1 MHTYLNPLNFLMSFS
16 IAPASNFWA
25 ILIYISLKICIYIFF
40 MQLRPLRCSALLV
53 LILEAEKKKML
64 YEYPEMYFEHL

>member
-1 MHTYLNPLNFLMSFS
+1 ME
-16 IAPASNFWA
+16 
-25 ILIYISLKICIYIFF
+25 
-40 MQLRPLRCSALLV
+40 LRPLRCSALLV